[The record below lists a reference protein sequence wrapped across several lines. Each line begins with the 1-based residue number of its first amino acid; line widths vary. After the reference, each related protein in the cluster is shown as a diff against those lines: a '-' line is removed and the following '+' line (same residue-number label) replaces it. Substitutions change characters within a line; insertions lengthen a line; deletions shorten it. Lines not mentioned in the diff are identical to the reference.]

1 MSFDL
6 YNDTKDNE
14 YFVQV
19 LVYRYKTAFPKYF
32 LLRPNNVWLFI
43 WSLQR
48 KS

>member
-19 LVYRYKTAFPKYF
+19 LVYRYKTDFQK
-32 LLRPNNVWLFI
+32 
-43 WSLQR
+43 
-48 KS
+48 